1 MSAPGAPIIELRG
14 HVVADVMRKLD
25 PFARATLQE
34 WSARE
39 GAFASF
45 MERLLSLWFLLLR
58 MILRLFH
65 SATMVRPLFGI
76 QEAVTLQFYKDHI
89 DLTIES
95 FLFGTV
101 HGQQQ
106 QRIPWQNTSIY
117 GKRTAVLYLFKRC
130 HLFINHKGD
139 PLRITDLGPMPD
151 AAFQKL
157 LSRLQSLANSPAI
170 RQQVV
175 SKPYRFA
182 AEGLQ
187 LLAMAMAGVFL
198 AAGVGVV
205 ALAYGPQLLQWIMEQ
220 SHPEENKT
228 GEEETK
234 PTLEEEK
241 PPPPLE
247 AGYAFLGELE
257 EKYRNILK
265 TDPNN
270 EAAKRGLAM
279 LAEQYLSLARNAADD
294 RSWNKA
300 TTFLDRAERINPN
313 LEGIEPLRKKIQQ
326 ALEEA
331 MANSRGEHPSTRMS
345 TVEQRRKEFLGDEGS
360 RARLRN
366 NGDGTVT
373 DTTSGL
379 VGLAGSCFDQL
390 PWEAALAAVG
400 GLGHGQCGLRD
411 NSQVGEWRL
420 PSKEELTRLLVWE
433 KSGLFSVVQGRS
445 YWSGS
450 SRANDQS
457 TAWFANPKSGYIDFD
472 HKSNGAHHVW
482 PVRESR

>member
-1 MSAPGAPIIELRG
+1 
-14 HVVADVMRKLD
+14 MRKLD

-45 MERLLSLWFLLLR
+45 VARLLSLGFLCLR
-58 MILRLFH
+58 MILMLYH
-65 SATMVRPLFGI
+65 SATMVRPLFGSK
-76 QEAVTLQFYKDHI
+76 EEVTLQFYKDHI
-89 DLTIES
+89 DVSVDS
-95 FLFGTV
+95 FLFWTV
-101 HGQQQ
+101 RGQQQ

-117 GKRTAVLYLFKRC
+117 GKRASVLYLFKRC
-130 HLFINHKGD
+130 HLFINHKGA

-151 AAFQKL
+151 ADFQKL

-170 RQQVV
+170 RQQVA
-175 SKPYRFA
+175 SKPYRFS

-198 AAGVGVV
+198 AAGAGVV
-205 ALAYGPQLLQWIMEQ
+205 ALAYGPQLLQWIIEQ
-220 SHPEENKT
+220 TQREENKT
-228 GEEETK
+228 GEEAEK
-234 PTLEEEK
+234 PTQEESE

-279 LAEQYLSLARNAADD
+279 LAEQYLSLARTAADE
-294 RSWNKA
+294 RSWSKA
-300 TTFLDRAERINPN
+300 TTFLDRAERINPT
-313 LEGIEPLRKKIQQ
+313 LEGIEPLRKKIQR
-326 ALEEA
+326 ALEES
-331 MANSRGEHPSTRMS
+331 MANQGESPSARTS

-373 DTTSGL
+373 DTSSGL
-379 VGLAGSCFDQL
+379 VGLAGSCFDQV

-400 GLGHGQCGLRD
+400 GLGHGQCGLKD

-472 HKSNGAHHVW
+472 HKSNGAHYVW
-482 PVRESR
+482 PVRGESR